1 MKQHLLILSMVA
13 LMAFSSSMAK
23 AAEDGA
29 AAGGRSGDR
38 STVEVVKKAEALA
51 ISSFVLGGLNF
62 ALTLPGWS
70 MGQAGDTLAIYMLP
84 TFMSSAGLMG
94 AFSTALGK
102 KAGVDGGALSIL
114 GWTFAGLS
122 FAGFC
127 VYLGAIMGCNLIFL
141 HVVYYVVMFSACA
154 SLMMFGI
161 KALKIKKAAIE
172 KGKNRSSKKVS
183 LAPSL
188 APIVGEDRAIH
199 GGAIGL
205 SGAF

>member
-1 MKQHLLILSMVA
+1 MKQHLLTLSLVA
-13 LMAFSSSMAK
+13 LIAFGSSAAR
-23 AAEDGA
+23 AAEDGGA
-29 AAGGRSGDR
+29 TGGRSGDR

-84 TFMSSAGLMG
+84 TVMSSAGLMG

-122 FAGFC
+122 FAGFG
-127 VYLGAIMGCNLIFL
+127 VYLGAIMGGNLICW
-141 HVVYYVVMFSACA
+141 HVGYYVGMFSACA
-154 SLMMFGI
+154 SSLFSKVMV
-161 KALKIKKAAIE
+161 LKP
-172 KGKNRSSKKVS
+172 
-183 LAPSL
+183 LL
-188 APIVGEDRAIH
+188 
-199 GGAIGL
+199 IGL
-205 SGAF
+205 VELNVSE